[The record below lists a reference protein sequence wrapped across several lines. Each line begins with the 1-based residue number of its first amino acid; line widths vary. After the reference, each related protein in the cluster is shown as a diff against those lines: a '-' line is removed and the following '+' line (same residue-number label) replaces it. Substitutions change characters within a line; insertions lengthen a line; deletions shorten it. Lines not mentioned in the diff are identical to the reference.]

1 MTESDE
7 VMQQTWCCLTCS
19 AKFRWGEVRMAAGG
33 LHCPRCDA
41 VSLHPAGGEVR
52 VLDGYDGEIGTLN

>member
-1 MTESDE
+1 M
-7 VMQQTWCCLTCS
+7 V
-19 AKFRWGEVRMAAGG
+19 AGG